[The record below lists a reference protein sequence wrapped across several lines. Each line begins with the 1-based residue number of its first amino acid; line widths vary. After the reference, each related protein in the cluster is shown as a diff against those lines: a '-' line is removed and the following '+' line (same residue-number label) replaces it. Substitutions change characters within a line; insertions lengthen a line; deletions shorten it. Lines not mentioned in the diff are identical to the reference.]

1 MILKSGEP
9 DNKFNLNQHRYKKR
23 IVNYMGIPG
32 MGLYKT
38 QRKPNPYEH
47 LTNRGGYMKITWDS
61 YEQAKTNPNA
71 SGKTFPIYRIKGI
84 ALEGKLK
91 GEEYTTQIF
100 ANAKDM
106 VSQVKSFA
114 KGDTVNITV
123 KKNGNYWNPVKFEK
137 VDDYTPNVDK
147 AIAGVTNVNVTNPR
161 FENLKLAI
169 EIMGPKAPKSDAT
182 EHLMQCAG
190 LADLIQDYV
199 DKQGAFQFNH
209 ATADGIPEVGDEE
222 DVDNKD

>member
-1 MILKSGEP
+1 MILKPGEP
-9 DNKFNLNQHRYKKR
+9 DNKFNLTRYRYKK
-23 IVNYMGIPG
+23 GIYHTLSIGNPY
-32 MGLYKT
+32 LKARAT
-38 QRKPNPYEH
+38 KDKPNPYEH
-47 LTNRGGYMKITWDS
+47 LTNRGGYMKIKWDS
-61 YEQAKTNPNA
+61 YEQTKTAPNA

-147 AIAGVTNVNVTNPR
+147 AIASSGNVSVSNPR
-161 FENLKLAI
+161 FENLKLATKI
-169 EIMGPKAPKSDAT
+169 LGDKPPKVDAT
-182 EHLMQCAG
+182 EHLMKCAG

-199 DKQGAFQFNH
+199 DKKGMFQFDKE
-209 ATADGIPEVGDEE
+209 AMGGIPEVGDEE
-222 DVDNKD
+222 PDTE